1 MRRGGEGPSVAQVG
15 WRTGVAESR
24 KFFGRGGAV
33 GGGNQHRGSADRLVL
48 YCPTFSALLSRP
60 PAAGPLCPLRWA
72 FIRRHPHRWVA
83 NPRGPENPIR
93 SHTDIARKGT
103 RTSAAGGR
111 TSVSAPLGIYP
122 ETLAP
127 MGRQSAWTGNPNPL
141 THRHHAER
149 VQNQRRG
156 SADLCVR
163 PLSVH
168 PRILAPM
175 GSQSAWAVRA
185 AGRSSEDRRT
195 SGQRTRV
202 EWKRRS

>member
-1 MRRGGEGPSVAQVG
+1 MQQKNGTISRWGAGGRALPRRKLSGERGLRRARNFSGEEVPWGARISTAGSRTVSFSTALLSLLSSLGPRPPDLCVRSAG
-15 WRTGVAESR
+15 HSR
-24 KFFGRGGAV
+24 ILL
-33 GGGNQHRGSADRLVL
+33 S
-48 YCPTFSALLSRP
+48 TFSTPLSRP

-111 TSVSAPLGIYP
+111 TSVSAPL
-122 ETLAP
+122 
-127 MGRQSAWTGNPNPL
+127 
-141 THRHHAER
+141 
-149 VQNQRRG
+149 
-156 SADLCVR
+156 
-163 PLSVH
+163 SVH